1 MNTSRI
7 AALSRMRDLGP
18 AEAESVRAISD
29 AMFSVLAD
37 SNFRLLDT
45 PLLESADLFIRKS
58 GGEVSGSLY
67 AFSDPGGMTV
77 SLRPEFTPSV
87 IRWFI
92 ENAPAETL
100 PRRYQY
106 SGPVFRYAG
115 ANAGRFRQFQQVG
128 AELIGVSGAEGDAE
142 ILKTA
147 VRCLQAAASPG
158 FTLRIGNIGMARDLV
173 NSQGLSE
180 QSQMFIVSNLARIGS
195 DDADLD
201 ALTESAAAAGLVVDD
216 ADYAPVSESAD
227 VAPQLEIV
235 RRSMAGSTGR
245 RSPERIM
252 ARLARRMKQ
261 ASPRSDFRAAIENV
275 ARLVSLKGE
284 SSRVLSDAEAIL
296 SGSAASLSA
305 VRSLKTTLEE
315 LESVG
320 VGEDSI
326 RLDLSFVRGLTYYTG
341 MVFEFLGG
349 PDGGYPIGGGGRY
362 NDLVKAFGGPD
373 VPACGFALYVDEVS
387 QVLERRGKVS
397 A

>member
-1 MNTSRI
+1 MTTSRI

-37 SNFRLLDT
+37 GGFRLLDT
-45 PLLESADLFIRKS
+45 PLLESADLFVRKS

-92 ENAPAETL
+92 ENAAAEPL

-128 AELIGVSGAEGDAE
+128 AELIGVPGPDGDAE

-147 VRCLQAAASPG
+147 VRCLRAAGASD

-180 QSQMFIVSNLARIGS
+180 QSQTFIISNLARIGS
-195 DDADLD
+195 DADLD
-201 ALTESAAAAGLVVDD
+201 ALTESAASAGLVVDEP
-216 ADYAPVSESAD
+216 DYAPVSESAD
-227 VAPQLEIV
+227 VAPQLDIL

-252 ARLARRMKQ
+252 ARLTRRMKQ

-296 SGSAASLSA
+296 SESGASLSA
-305 VRSLKTTLEE
+305 VRGLRTTLEE

-320 VGEDSI
+320 VGEDSV

-349 PDGGYPIGGGGRY
+349 PGGEYPIGGGGRY

-387 QVLERRGKVS
+387 QILARRGKVS